1 MSTKINIVKKDS
13 LFKELPKS
21 FLVGRYHSWVVE
33 TPLPDELE
41 ATSFDEKGQLMSL
54 RHKVF
59 DVKALQYHPESILTP
74 NGKKILNNWINS

>member
-1 MSTKINIVKKDS
+1 MFND
-13 LFKELPKS
+13 LPTN

-33 TPLPDELE
+33 TPLPDKLE

-54 RHKVF
+54 RHKVYN
-59 DVKALQYHPESILTP
+59 VKALQYHPESILTP